1 MTLVRSP
8 LAGVRIADFSW
19 YAAGPF
25 GTLMLGMLGA
35 EVIRV
40 ESHTKRD
47 SHRKEHPIYGR
58 DYVPAF
64 DHLLSR
70 RLSASLN
77 LRTDRGR
84 EIARELVS
92 RSDVVVENFRPGVM
106 ARLGLDYASL
116 SQAKPDLVMVSLSAN
131 GQIGPDASRPGYA
144 PLFSALSGLSSLG
157 GHPDGPPV
165 EMRNAMDHVCGLFA
179 AFAVLAALRQR
190 QVTGRGQY
198 LDLANRE
205 VASLLAGH
213 GFVERTV
220 FGRVPPRTGDR
231 EAGAEPSGVY
241 RCAGEDRW
249 VAVSVHSVPEWQRL
263 CALLEQPGWAEDP
276 RLRTVAGR
284 AERRVEIDQAVTGWT
299 ARRGPYDAA
308 FALQTIGVQAFPVM
322 NGEDLAQDPHLR
334 ERGAVATVRDPDRGE
349 HLSIG
354 PPWRFGRSTLPAPRW
369 SPGIGQDNRHVY
381 GELLGMSDEEI
392 SELERSEVLY

>member
-1 MTLVRSP
+1 MTARPP
-8 LAGVRIADFSW
+8 LAGIRIADFSW

-35 EVIRV
+35 EVIRI

-47 SHRKEHPIYGR
+47 THRKEHPIYGR
-58 DYVPAF
+58 NYVPSF

-70 RLSASLN
+70 RLSAALN
-77 LRTDRGR
+77 LRTDRGKQ
-84 EIARELVS
+84 IARELVS

-106 ARLGLDYASL
+106 ARLGLDYPTL
-116 SQAKPDLVMVSLSAN
+116 SRGQPDLVMVSLSAN
-131 GQIGPDASRPGYA
+131 GQTGPDAGRPGYA

-157 GHPDGPPV
+157 GYPDGPPV

-190 QVTGRGQY
+190 QATGRGQY
-198 LDLANRE
+198 VDLANRE

-213 GFVERTV
+213 AFVERSG

-249 VAVSVHSVPEWQRL
+249 VAVSVRSEPAWQGL
-263 CALLEQPGWAEDP
+263 CALLERPGWARDP

-284 AERRVEIDQAVTGWT
+284 ADRRAEIDRAVTGWT
-299 ARRGPYDAA
+299 TGRGPYEAA
-308 FALQTIGVQAFPVM
+308 FALQERGVAAFPVM
-322 NGEDLAQDPHLR
+322 SGEDLARDPHLW
-334 ERGAVATVRDPDRGE
+334 ERGSVLTVRDPERGA
-349 HLSIG
+349 HLSVG
-354 PPWRFGRSTLPAPRW
+354 PPWRFGRSTLPEPRW
-369 SPGIGQDNRHVY
+369 SPAIGQDNRYVY
-381 GELLGMSDEEI
+381 GKVLGMSDEEI
-392 SELERSEVLY
+392 TELERSEVLY